1 MSDIALIVEE
11 GLGQQ
16 SPAIAQEVIQL
27 FQGMMMIQT
36 SRASCVLCRHY
47 FLENLITV
55 LVTQQ
60 FLYIIMTKSYQLC
73 SV

>member
-1 MSDIALIVEE
+1 MSDIALIVKE

-36 SRASCVLCRHY
+36 SRASCVLCRHH
-47 FLENLITV
+47 F
-55 LVTQQ
+55 
-60 FLYIIMTKSYQLC
+60 
-73 SV
+73 